1 MISPFLKLFIFVFLL
16 PLSLFCQSTNTFY
29 IDPIKGKDSNSGIR
43 IQSPFKTIE
52 RAKAAVRLVNAGMK
66 NDIYVYLRQG
76 EYDLRTPVIFGTVDG
91 GTNGHR
97 VIYSAYKHENVLV
110 SGGLKVTGWKLFD
123 KSRNIYAAT
132 LASTADSRQL
142 YVNGLRATRARS
154 IGNEKRR
161 ITADSIGH
169 LTSDVSMLKWKN
181 PSDIECVYR
190 EIWTNPRCGIA
201 SILQV
206 NDTTVRIKM
215 KQPGWMNCRNKG
227 ITSTRTP
234 WYFENAYELLDEAGE
249 WYLDKSGAIAG
260 TPNTL
265 FYKPQSWESMTNDK
279 FVLPLAEKLFVL
291 KGESAE
297 KPVSNLRFEGLKFS
311 YTTWLRPN
319 SERGHSD
326 AQNNV
331 LRENKTGD
339 GESMADGAA
348 LTLQYAHN
356 VDVSGCSFTQLGC
369 AGINMYAGCQ
379 NNSIQRSLFYD
390 LSGTAIQ
397 MGDYKNW
404 KDTLSENSYNP
415 ANPAFVLKGNKV
427 LDNHIECCG
436 VEYRSAT
443 GIAAAFPVDMLIKG
457 NTILNM
463 PYSGMHIGWG
473 WTTVPQTVMKNNVI
487 TQNDVEN
494 VMLELADGGSIY
506 TLGGNTKDKWSY
518 ITENYMN
525 RVMWGQC
532 VYMDNGSSFYKI
544 DNNVYKDGDDYN
556 LKINS
561 GSHDISATG
570 IYSNKKKDLVGKTG
584 CYNYHIDS
592 TQFFSPQNKKVVAQI
607 RNNAGSKKY
616 FSPAWQTFS
625 DLKIYEAENAEL
637 SVKAYATAGIGT
649 HVFGYS
655 GMGFLS
661 GFDKNSLSA
670 ATFTINVS
678 KPGTYN
684 LKLKYSAGNGW
695 EQKLALVVNGA
706 KTGLLDLK
714 NTPSKD
720 NWSEY
725 STEVILKKGMNTIA
739 CKMEEKNDQ
748 FLFLDRLVVT
758 VSE

>member
-436 VEYRSAT
+436 VEYRSA
-443 GIAAAFPVDMLIKG
+443 IPF
-457 NTILNM
+457 
-463 PYSGMHIGWG
+463 
-473 WTTVPQTVMKNNVI
+473 
-487 TQNDVEN
+487 
-494 VMLELADGGSIY
+494 
-506 TLGGNTKDKWSY
+506 
-518 ITENYMN
+518 
-525 RVMWGQC
+525 
-532 VYMDNGSSFYKI
+532 
-544 DNNVYKDGDDYN
+544 
-556 LKINS
+556 
-561 GSHDISATG
+561 
-570 IYSNKKKDLVGKTG
+570 
-584 CYNYHIDS
+584 
-592 TQFFSPQNKKVVAQI
+592 
-607 RNNAGSKKY
+607 
-616 FSPAWQTFS
+616 
-625 DLKIYEAENAEL
+625 
-637 SVKAYATAGIGT
+637 
-649 HVFGYS
+649 
-655 GMGFLS
+655 
-661 GFDKNSLSA
+661 
-670 ATFTINVS
+670 
-678 KPGTYN
+678 
-684 LKLKYSAGNGW
+684 
-695 EQKLALVVNGA
+695 
-706 KTGLLDLK
+706 
-714 NTPSKD
+714 
-720 NWSEY
+720 
-725 STEVILKKGMNTIA
+725 
-739 CKMEEKNDQ
+739 
-748 FLFLDRLVVT
+748 
-758 VSE
+758 